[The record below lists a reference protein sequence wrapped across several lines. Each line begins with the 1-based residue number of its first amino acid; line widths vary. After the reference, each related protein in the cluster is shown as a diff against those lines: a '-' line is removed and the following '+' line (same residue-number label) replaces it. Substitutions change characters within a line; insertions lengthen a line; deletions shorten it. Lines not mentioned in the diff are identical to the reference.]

1 MGVERYIPVQRRRD
15 NDTADFIIRSG
26 PALNITDA
34 IFKQDGGRSTDLET
48 FTLLSRMAVEQKWR
62 AFVDEGAIDGTAI
75 PQGIY
80 IGPTIPAA
88 DIVDGDVEELCV
100 LIADAEF
107 DESRLIIENSKTLET
122 VITVGTTDLKTVRDH
137 LKTIGLIPRP
147 TSTSSSG
154 EN

>member
-1 MGVERYIPVQRRRD
+1 MTVRRYIPVQRRGD

-48 FTLLSRMAVEQKWR
+48 YTLLSRMAVEQKWR
-62 AFVDEGAIDGTAI
+62 VFVDEGAIDGTAI
-75 PQGIY
+75 PQAIY

-88 DIVDGDVEELCV
+88 DIVAGDVSNLCI
-100 LIADAEF
+100 LIADAWF
-107 DESRLIIENSKTLET
+107 DENRLIIENSKTLET
-122 VITVGTTDLKTVRDH
+122 VITIGTTDLRTVRDH
-137 LKTIGLIPRP
+137 LRTIGLIPFE
-147 TSTSSSG
+147 TTTSSGG